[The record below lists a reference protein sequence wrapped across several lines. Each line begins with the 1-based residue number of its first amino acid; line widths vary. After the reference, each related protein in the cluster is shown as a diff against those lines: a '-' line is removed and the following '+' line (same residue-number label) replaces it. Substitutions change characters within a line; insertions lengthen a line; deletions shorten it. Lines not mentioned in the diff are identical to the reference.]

1 MFWGE
6 NYNFIRYFAVKIAI
20 TCKVSYYSSKIHM
33 SLLLKMLIFSLL
45 AFILQLISIS
55 VHRWC
60 CTWSECSSAKA
71 IQVDFGFNLAESRW
85 IKSFASV
92 LWNTWPG
99 KNVFLL
105 YIITAFY
112 WTLCFLLQFWVWFTV
127 CMGHFTFHLLLF
139 TFDYFKVFCI
149 E

>member
-92 LWNTWPG
+92 LWNTWSG
-99 KNVFLL
+99 KNFFLL
-105 YIITAFY
+105 LYNS
-112 WTLCFLLQFWVWFTV
+112 C
-127 CMGHFTFHLLLF
+127 LLLNSVFFIAILGVVYSFYGSLYLPF
-139 TFDYFKVFCI
+139 TIIYFWLL
-149 E
+149 